1 VPNAN
6 RVKRVFLGMLVVMI
20 AKIAVLGNTVP
31 VK

>member
-6 RVKRVFLGMLVVMI
+6 RVKRVCLVMLLAMI